1 MLCQVRLPFEHKR
14 ISASRIL
21 PSCQPQEFVSSHQFC
36 DAITLSLQ
44 SAEYQNRQQQR
55 FDDWVEATEA
65 TRQPITAAA
74 YNGTAYTSATYLSP
88 SGRGSGPDQQEATS
102 SVEYLPPSVNA
113 TPDRP
118 SPQMAQQ
125 GTRDSNAMASQ
136 QAQPKYLEG
145 RQFNGS
151 EQSQR
156 PSTVSGSVPSI
167 DQRYTS
173 QQSGRSS
180 EFSGNLQREHNTS
193 SPDYRSGQGGGLGDN
208 GNRIGGSVSDQSSS
222 ESLYSSRQ
230 DVAANPT

>member
-1 MLCQVRLPFEHKR
+1 MLCQVRLPFEHKC
-14 ISASRIL
+14 ISASRVL

-36 DAITLSLQ
+36 DAIDLSLQ

-65 TRQPITAAA
+65 TRQPVTATA

-88 SGRGSGPDQQEATS
+88 SGRGSGPHQQEATS

-113 TPDRP
+113 TPDRS

-136 QAQPKYLEG
+136 QAHPKYLEG

-156 PSTVSGSVPSI
+156 PSTVSGSVPLI

-173 QQSGRSS
+173 QQPGRSS
-180 EFSGNLQREHNTS
+180 GDTGNRQREHEMS
-193 SPDYRSGQGGGLGDN
+193 SKDYRPGQGGGMRDN
-208 GNRIGGSVSDQSSS
+208 GNRIGGSVSDQSSPGTLHS
-222 ESLYSSRQ
+222 SPSRQ
-230 DVAANPT
+230 